1 MKTDDF
7 SEKLSGL
14 IARRLA
20 VPRTRQFGFEYEFM
34 PHRVMIHDDL
44 VKVRQILMEEFGY
57 IDEPGLL
64 RTGDH
69 YVTFEPGGQ
78 IEFCSRPV
86 DPGDTDTV
94 LAVIHR
100 AGDVIEAV
108 KRSIGL
114 EYMPVGFMPGRAS
127 APMLLDKPRYHNLHR
142 LLGVT
147 GTRGREM
154 MKGTAAIHLHV
165 GLLSLEELP
174 DLWRTVCE
182 MSRLPEFRMG
192 PERRDIWD
200 NTDPSRC
207 GLLCRGEMIP
217 YTDHSGFMNRIRDF
231 GLEALDLST
240 GKPFRELR
248 GKNFQDFLDHLTTLF
263 TDVRIN
269 MKGITLELRTL
280 DSAPPQLFLERWQQ
294 FLHLVQQSISA
305 TRSTQ
310 GLPVEGSM
318 K

>member
-7 SEKLSGL
+7 SEMLSGL
-14 IARRLA
+14 MARRLA

-34 PHRVMIHDDL
+34 PRRIMSPGDL
-44 VKVRQILMEEFGY
+44 LKVQEILVGGFGY
-57 IDEPGLL
+57 TSEPGLF

-86 DPGDTDTV
+86 DPGDMKTV
-94 LAVIHR
+94 LAIIDR
-100 AGDVIEAV
+100 AGEVIEAV
-108 KRSIGL
+108 KKSIGL
-114 EYMPVGFMPGRAS
+114 EYLPIGFIPGRAS
-127 APMLLDKPRYHNLHR
+127 APMLLDKPRYHNLHQ

-165 GLLSLEELP
+165 GLLCLEELP
-174 DLWRTVCE
+174 GLWKTVCE
-182 MSRLPEFRMG
+182 MSRLQEFRMG
-192 PERRDIWD
+192 PERRDIWN

-217 YTDHSGFMNRIRDF
+217 YSDHMGFIDRIRDF
-231 GLEALDLST
+231 GLEALDLAT
-240 GKPFRELR
+240 GKPFRELPDR
-248 GKNFQDFLDHLTTLF
+248 TFQDFLDHLTTLF

-294 FLHLVQQSISA
+294 FLNLVQQGISA
-305 TRSTQ
+305 TQITK
-310 GLPVEGSM
+310 GLQVEGSM

>member
-1 MKTDDF
+1 LKTDDF
-7 SEKLSGL
+7 SKKLSGL

-34 PHRVMIHDDL
+34 PHRIMNPGDL
-44 VKVRQILMEEFGY
+44 LKVQEILVEGFGY
-57 IDEPGLL
+57 SLEPGLF

-78 IEFCSRPV
+78 IEFCSIPM
-86 DPGDTDTV
+86 DPGDMGTA
-94 LAVIHR
+94 LSVIHR
-100 AGDVIEAV
+100 AGDVMETV
-108 KRSIGL
+108 KRRIGL
-114 EYMPVGFMPGRAS
+114 EYLPIGFMPGRAS

-174 DLWRTVCE
+174 GLWKTVCE

-192 PERRDIWD
+192 PERRNIWD

-217 YTDHSGFMNRIRDF
+217 YTDYTGFINRIRDF
-231 GLEALDLST
+231 GLEALDLAT
-240 GKPFRELR
+240 GKPFKELQ
-248 GKNFQDFLDHLTTLF
+248 GVTFQGFLDHLTTLF

-269 MKGITLELRTL
+269 MKGVTLELRTL

-294 FLHLVQQSISA
+294 FLNLVQQGVSA
-305 TRSTQ
+305 MQSTQ
-310 GLPVEGSM
+310 GLPAEGSM
-318 K
+318 E